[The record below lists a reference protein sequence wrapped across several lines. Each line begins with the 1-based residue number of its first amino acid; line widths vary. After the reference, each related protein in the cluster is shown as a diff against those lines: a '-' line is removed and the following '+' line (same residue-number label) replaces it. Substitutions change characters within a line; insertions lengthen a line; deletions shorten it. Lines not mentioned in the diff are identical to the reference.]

1 MLNGRFSGDSLGNY
15 TCVANN
21 GVSTVDYMI
30 CSSELFPYICDFSVL
45 ENDESVHFP
54 IYCEMCFQCKTNI
67 NICNDTIVQLSPFN
81 HYRWKT
87 QGITTFHEKFENLY
101 EIFKNKHLGN
111 DILVSNKPVLDDF
124 INVYKLSGKT
134 MQCYIKRG
142 YKRKNTWWDD
152 DCNSAKLRV
161 RRSLRRFRLSNCRN
175 NLVEY
180 KIYRSEYKSICRK
193 KHLIHQYNLRNELI
207 NNRKDAKRFWS
218 ILKSVSITRKD
229 TTLSACKLYEHFKQ
243 LLNNDLTNVD
253 LDSSFLQTI
262 RINPGCDELNNQITQ
277 QEIIQS
283 VKTFK
288 SNKSPGPD
296 GICME
301 MYKNTL
307 NDILPFLHKLFN
319 DTFDTSSFP
328 DDWSGSIITPLH
340 KKGSVSNPDNYR
352 GISLID
358 SICKI
363 FMHILSSRLSN
374 CCEHYHVIDE
384 SQAGFRKGYSTVDN
398 IFILT
403 SLIQKYLSKKR
414 DRFFCIFID
423 FKKAFDSIRHD
434 KLWDA
439 LERKG
444 IKGKFLDTIK
454 SMYKKLKSCVKIDGN
469 LTPYFDCSIGTRQG
483 CVASPKI
490 FSLFINDLVDYLNIK
505 NERGIFVTQDINEL
519 NVLMFADDVSS
530 FADTV
535 VQLQRQIK

>member
-1 MLNGRFSGDSLGNY
+1 
-15 TCVANN
+15 
-21 GVSTVDYMI
+21 MI
-30 CSSELFPYICDFSVL
+30 
-45 ENDESVHFP
+45 
-54 IYCEMCFQCKTNI
+54 
-67 NICNDTIVQLSPFN
+67 
-81 HYRWKT
+81 R
-87 QGITTFHEKFENLY
+87 
-101 EIFKNKHLGN
+101 
-111 DILVSNKPVLDDF
+111 
-124 INVYKLSGKT
+124 
-134 MQCYIKRG
+134 
-142 YKRKNTWWDD
+142 
-152 DCNSAKLRV
+152 
-161 RRSLRRFRLSNCRN
+161 
-175 NLVEY
+175 
-180 KIYRSEYKSICRK
+180 
-193 KHLIHQYNLRNELI
+193 QYNLRNELI

-218 ILKSVSITRKD
+218 LLKSVSITRKD
-229 TTLSACKLYEHFKQ
+229 TTLSVCKLYEHFKQ

-253 LDSSFLQTI
+253 LDSSFLHTI

-319 DTFDTSSFP
+319 DIFDTSSFP
-328 DDWSGSIITPLH
+328 DDWSRSIITPLH

-374 CCEHYHVIDE
+374 WCEHYHVIDE
-384 SQAGFRKGYSTVDN
+384 SQAGCRKGYSTVDN

-414 DRFFCIFID
+414 GRFFCIFID

-454 SMYKKLKSCVKIDGN
+454 SMYKKLKSCVKTDGN

-535 VQLQRQIK
+535 VQLQRQINRIEQFTKGVGLEINLEKTKNMVFRNGGVVKKTEKWFYNNNMIEIVPFYKYLGVYLTSRMTWSKTHLMLSLQSQKIINYIFRLRKHFGIISTTDMFKIFDATVKPVLCYGSQLWRYQCIEKIEKIHVQFCKRLCFSSQNTCDVLALGECGRLPLCTTYIPNCVKYWLSIIRMNNIRYPKQCYYVIANR